1 MYEYRRSYIGDGK
14 KLKEILDS
22 KCTNVRQIAK
32 ATRISATTLYSI
44 IQKNSNIRFDFALRL
59 ANELEINMND
69 PWYETNAY
77 SSSATLQSKMNTIS
91 SAYSELSKSRSEYVQ
106 FYMKNHEQIPTW
118 IMIKVVNFSTF
129 IDVLH
134 NSKTNVTHAICKL
147 YSMYDDNNLPNVKL
161 LIGSLHWLRR
171 VRNSCAH
178 NERVYCIHQTQARNN
193 SASGRILDPY
203 YTQLP
208 TSYSRCTEKNIFDT
222 LVYFKYFLPTEE
234 FTPMI
239 IELKNMLIELQNT
252 LQTNAFDNVRGQMGI
267 KNLNVLDALIALP
280 KPKIEY
286 HKFDTL

>member
-91 SAYSELSKSRSEYVQ
+91 YAYSELSKSRSEYVQ

-208 TSYSRCTEKNIFDT
+208 TSYSRCNEKNIFDI

-280 KPKIEY
+280 KSKIEY

>member
-22 KCTNVRQIAK
+22 KGTNIRQIAK

-44 IQKNSNIRFDFALRL
+44 IQKNSNIRFNFALRL

-208 TSYSRCTEKNIFDT
+208 TSYSRCTEKNIFDI

-267 KNLNVLDALIALP
+267 KNLNVLDVLIALP
-280 KPKIEY
+280 KSKIEY

>member
-1 MYEYRRSYIGDGK
+1 MYEYRRSYVGDGK

-22 KCTNVRQIAK
+22 KGTNIRQIAK

-44 IQKNSNIRFDFALRL
+44 IQKNSNIRFNFALRL
-59 ANELEINMND
+59 ANELEININD

-134 NSKTNVTHAICKL
+134 NSKTNVTNAICKL

-208 TSYSRCTEKNIFDT
+208 TSYSRCTEKNIFDI

-267 KNLNVLDALIALP
+267 KNLNVLDVLIALP
-280 KPKIEY
+280 KSKIEY

>member
-1 MYEYRRSYIGDGK
+1 MYEYRRSYVGDGK

-22 KCTNVRQIAK
+22 KGTNIRQIAK

-44 IQKNSNIRFDFALRL
+44 IQKNSNIRFNFALRL

-208 TSYSRCTEKNIFDT
+208 TSYSRCNEKNIFDI

-280 KPKIEY
+280 KSKIEY

>member
-208 TSYSRCTEKNIFDT
+208 TSYSRCTEKNIFDI

-267 KNLNVLDALIALP
+267 KNLNVLDALITLP
-280 KPKIEY
+280 KSKIEY